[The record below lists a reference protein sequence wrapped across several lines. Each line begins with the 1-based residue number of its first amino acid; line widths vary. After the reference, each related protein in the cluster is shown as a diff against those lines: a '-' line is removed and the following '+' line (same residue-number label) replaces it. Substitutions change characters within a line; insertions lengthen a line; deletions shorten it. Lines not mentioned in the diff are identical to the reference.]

1 MQRSAN
7 MNRNWILEEFGTWL
21 RQQLLHI
28 YPFEFITAGAPGP
41 SLAGILW
48 ESRAESII

>member
-1 MQRSAN
+1 MSH
-7 MNRNWILEEFGTWL
+7 EFAIGL

-28 YPFEFITAGAPGP
+28 YPFEFIMVQAMNL

-48 ESRAESII
+48 EKLQAKEG